1 MLVLYKTVRTFYIY
15 ARMENVNKGAVGAL
29 VVAELISTFGSRM
42 TYLALPW
49 FVLVT
54 TGSAAKMSVV
64 LAVQI
69 LPMAI
74 LGVPSGTLVQRLG
87 SRTAMLA
94 SDFAR
99 APLIM
104 ALPLLHAAGHL
115 SFGLLLAIVAA
126 LGAFMPPYAASQR
139 VILPEL
145 VGEDVTLMSQSN
157 SLIEGGTAA
166 AALIGP
172 ALAGILIPLVG
183 APNVLYIDAAT
194 YLVAF
199 LLVLLFVPRPKP
211 LAEAAP
217 RGGLLDGVRYVIRDT
232 FMGSL
237 VLIIVVFGFFG
248 AAISAALPAHAYL
261 EFDSPGIAGLFYGA
275 LGAGALIGTVIAVSL
290 IPRTQPLRLAAGA
303 ILGVTLPLW
312 ALGMD
317 VPTWAFVL
325 ALFSSTLF
333 TPLVNGPVLGVL
345 TARMAPEIRPKAMTA
360 IIALNTIAAPLGFL
374 LAGQVIE
381 RVGTST
387 VFYAVAAGFTVAS
400 LLFVA
405 VVLRHLRT
413 PEPVLET

>member
-1 MLVLYKTVRTFYIY
+1 MSGVR
-15 ARMENVNKGAVGAL
+15 NPAVAAL
-29 VVAELISTFGSRM
+29 VVAELISTLGSRM

-74 LGVPSGTLVQRLG
+74 LGIPSGSLVQRFG

-94 SDFAR
+94 CDFAR

-104 ALPLLHAAGHL
+104 SLPLLHSAGML

-126 LGAFMPPYAASQR
+126 IGAFMPPYAASQR

-145 VGEDVTLMSQSN
+145 VGEDVTLMSQAN

-172 ALAGILIPLVG
+172 ALAGILIPFLG

-199 LLVLLFVPRPKP
+199 ALVLIFVPRPKP
-211 LAEAAP
+211 LAQEQP
-217 RGGLLDGVRYVIRDT
+217 SGGLLDGVRYVARDA

-237 VLIIVVFGFFG
+237 VLIIVFFGFFS
-248 AAISAALPAHAYL
+248 SALSVALPAHAYL
-261 EFDSPGIAGLFYGA
+261 AFESPRVAGLFYSA
-275 LGAGALIGTVIAVSL
+275 LGAGALLGTVIAVML
-290 IPRTQPLRLAAGA
+290 IPRTQPLRLAAAA
-303 ILGVTLPLW
+303 IIGVTVPLW
-312 ALGMD
+312 LLGMD
-317 VPTWAFVL
+317 LPAWAFTF
-325 ALFSSTLF
+325 ALFSATLF
-333 TPLVNGPVLGVL
+333 TPLVNGPVMGVL
-345 TARMAPEIRPKAMTA
+345 TARMTPEIRPKAMTA
-360 IIALNTIAAPLGFL
+360 IIALNTVAAPLGFL
-374 LAGQVIE
+374 LAGQVIDD
-381 RVGTST
+381 VGTSA
-387 VFYAVAAGFTVAS
+387 VFYSVAAGFTAAS

-405 VVLRHLRT
+405 VVHRHLRT
-413 PEPVLET
+413 PAAVLET

>member
-1 MLVLYKTVRTFYIY
+1 MR
-15 ARMENVNKGAVGAL
+15 VNKRAVGAL
-29 VVAELISTFGSRM
+29 VVAELISTLGSRM

-74 LGVPSGTLVQRLG
+74 LGVPSGSLVQRFG

-94 SDFAR
+94 ADFAR

-104 ALPLLHAAGHL
+104 ALPLLHAAGYL
-115 SFGLLLAIVAA
+115 SFGLLLALVAA

-199 LLVLLFVPRPKP
+199 VLVLLFVPRPKP

-217 RGGLLDGVRYVIRDT
+217 SDGLLDGVRYVVRDT
-232 FMGSL
+232 CTGSL

-261 EFDSPGIAGLFYGA
+261 EFDSPRIAGLFYGA
-275 LGAGALIGTVIAVSL
+275 LGAGALIGTVIAVML
-290 IPRTQPLRLAAGA
+290 IPKAQPLRLAAAA
-303 ILGVTLPLW
+303 ILGVTVPLW
-312 ALGMD
+312 VLGMD
-317 VPTWAFVL
+317 IPTWAFAL

-345 TARMAPEIRPKAMTA
+345 TARMTPEIRPKAMTA

-387 VFYAVAAGFTVAS
+387 VFYTVAAGFTAAS

>member
-1 MLVLYKTVRTFYIY
+1 MTR
-15 ARMENVNKGAVGAL
+15 VNKTAVGAL
-29 VVAELISTFGSRM
+29 VAAELISTLGSRM

-87 SRTAMLA
+87 SRTTMLA
-94 SDFAR
+94 ADFAR

-104 ALPLLHAAGHL
+104 ALPLLHAAGYL
-115 SFGLLLAIVAA
+115 SFGLLLALVAA

-145 VGEDVTLMSQSN
+145 VGEDVTVMSQAN
-157 SLIEGGTAA
+157 SLIEGGTSA

-172 ALAGILIPLVG
+172 ALAGILIPFLG

-199 LLVLLFVPRPKP
+199 VLVLLFVPRPKS
-211 LAEAAP
+211 LAQETAP
-217 RGGLLDGVRYVIRDT
+217 RGLLDGVRYVVRDA

-237 VLIIVVFGFFG
+237 VGIIVVFGFFG
-248 AAISAALPAHAYL
+248 SALSAALPAHAYL
-261 EFDSPGIAGLFYGA
+261 EFDSPRIAGLFYSA
-275 LGAGALIGTVIAVSL
+275 LGAGALIGTIIAVSI

-312 ALGMD
+312 LLGMD
-317 VPTWAFVL
+317 LPTWAFTL
-325 ALFSSTLF
+325 ALFSATLF
-333 TPLVNGPVLGVL
+333 TPLVNGPVMGVL
-345 TARMAPEIRPKAMTA
+345 TARMTPEIRPKAMTA

-374 LAGQVIE
+374 LAGQVIDE
-381 RVGTST
+381 VGTSV
-387 VFYAVAAGFTVAS
+387 VFYTVAAGFTAAS
-400 LLFVA
+400 LVFVA
-405 VVLRHLRT
+405 VVLRHLR
-413 PEPVLET
+413 EPVPAVEV